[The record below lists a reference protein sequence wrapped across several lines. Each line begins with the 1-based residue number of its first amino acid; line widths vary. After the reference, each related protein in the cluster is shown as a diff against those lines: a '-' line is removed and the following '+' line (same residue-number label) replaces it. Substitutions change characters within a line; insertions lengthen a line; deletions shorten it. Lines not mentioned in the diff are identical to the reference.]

1 MTIPSYHHITAKIRM
16 LTPER
21 GGRASPIPG
30 GEFTGILAARGQQF
44 SFRCR
49 MPEGGL
55 APGVTATVDIEFMF
69 PELAL
74 PFFKVLNEFTL
85 WEGVTIG
92 HGRVVKLP
100 EA

>member
-1 MTIPSYHHITAKIRM
+1 MTEPTYHHITAKIR
-16 LTPER
+16 LLSEAR
-21 GGRASPIPG
+21 GGRAAPIPG
-30 GEFTGILAARGQQF
+30 GEFTGIIAARGQHF
-44 SFRCR
+44 SYRCQ
-49 MPEGGL
+49 MPPEGL

-74 PFFKVLNEFTL
+74 PFFKVLDEFNL

-100 EA
+100 